1 MAREFLFA
9 PDIERPPKSTESCV
23 RSWRSRES
31 GKTMSDTHIAGRR
44 KFLQYSAAGMVI
56 ASTSDVVLAT
66 EPENTAPAEA
76 TDKDI
81 VSSNVDVLVV
91 GGGTAGTI
99 AAIQA
104 GRAGARTLILDR
116 NSQLGGT
123 MTTGGVAFPGLFDA
137 WGKQVIAGIGWELV
151 RESVELDGGSLPD
164 FSRVPPRHWQNQVY
178 TNQFLYAILAE
189 EKCQQAGVQI
199 AYYEFPQAITKIS
212 EGWQVDCVGFG
223 TRRRVVCKQIIDC
236 TGGAEVV
243 GMLHLPRLRE
253 EETQPGSILFKI
265 GSGHQPGRE
274 QVHRLYVHGADS
286 TNSRTVTAAN
296 LTGRRAV
303 LRKVRKEKKRLMHL
317 QPETGFRESYRIV
330 GETMITVDDYTSGR
344 LFEDAISNAFYP
356 VDLHT
361 RSGVK
366 PKPLTPGTV
375 PTIPL
380 RALIPKDSRNIIVA
394 GRCVCSDRL
403 ANSGLRVQASCMG
416 MGQAAGV
423 AATLAARNRTTPL
436 EVPLADIHKLLRE
449 HDAIIPGEA
458 TPESASGQFKT

>member
-1 MAREFLFA
+1 MN
-9 PDIERPPKSTESCV
+9 DNQQT
-23 RSWRSRES
+23 
-31 GKTMSDTHIAGRR
+31 GRR
-44 KFLQYSAAGMVI
+44 DFLQQTILGAMGAGLAI
-56 ASTSDVVLAT
+56 ASTTNVVVGAET
-66 EPENTAPAEA
+66 EEEQESTADGNITNE
-76 TDKDI
+76 
-81 VSSNVDVLVV
+81 VDVLVV

-104 GRAGARTLILDR
+104 GRAGARTLILER

-151 RESVELDGGSLPD
+151 RESVELDGGKLPD
-164 FSRVPPRHWQNQVY
+164 FSKVPQRHWQNQVY

-189 EKCQQAGVQI
+189 EKCKQAGVRI
-199 AYYEFPQAITKIS
+199 AYYEFPQAIAETAK
-212 EGWQVDCVGFG
+212 GWQINCVGFG
-223 TRRRVVCKQIIDC
+223 TQRRVLCNQIIDC

-243 GMLHLPRLRE
+243 GLLNLPRLRE
-253 EETQPGSILFKI
+253 EERQPGSMLFKI
-265 GSGHQPGRE
+265 GAEHYPGR
-274 QVHRLYVHGADS
+274 QQLHRLYVHGADS

-296 LTGRRAV
+296 LAGRRAV
-303 LRKVRKEKKRLMHL
+303 LQRVRKEKKRLMHL

-344 LFEDAISNAFYP
+344 LFEDAISYAFYP

-361 RSGVK
+361 KTGVK
-366 PKPLTPGTV
+366 PKPLNPGTV

-394 GRCVCSDRL
+394 GRCVSSDRL

-423 AATLAARNRTTPL
+423 AAALAAKNGTTPL
-436 EVPLADIHKLLRE
+436 EVPLAEIHKLLRE
-449 HDAIIPGEA
+449 HGAIIPGRA
-458 TPESASGQFKT
+458 